1 MTSTP
6 RIGAER
12 LTELLDSL
20 SEGFQIIGHDF
31 RYLYVNEAVCRHGR
45 RPSDELLGRTMMD
58 AYPGIEHTE
67 MFARLTTCIQEGR
80 PTSMENEFTYP
91 DGRKGWFEI
100 RMEAIPE
107 GALILSA
114 DITARKSLE
123 AQLLHSQKMDA
134 VGRLAGGVAHDFNNL
149 LSVIQLCAH
158 MLGESLGEADPRSG
172 DVDEISRAATRATKL
187 TRQLLAFSRQQVL
200 EPRVLDL
207 NETVRGAQ
215 TMLARLIGEDI
226 QSTWRLGDGLR
237 RVFADEGQLEQVL
250 MNLVL
255 NARDAMP
262 GGGRLVVETGNAELD
277 QDYADRH
284 AGVVPGRYVMLAV
297 SDTGIGMSPETQARI
312 FDPFFTTKP
321 TGRGTGLGLATAY
334 GIVRQCGGDIWVYS
348 ELGRGTT
355 FKVYLP
361 ESTSLQIEE
370 TRPALRPEDLRGSES
385 ILLVEDDEQVRTAAS
400 ALLRRCGYRVLEA
413 PAAREALRL
422 AEATDAIDLLLSD
435 VVMPELSGVELAE
448 QVSLRYPDLKILCC
462 SGYTEEVVVNHG
474 LLPTG
479 IPFLQ
484 KPFTG
489 ESLARRV
496 RQVLDASTSR

>member
-1 MTSTP
+1 M
-6 RIGAER
+6 E
-12 LTELLDSL
+12 
-20 SEGFQIIGHDF
+20 
-31 RYLYVNEAVCRHGR
+31 
-45 RPSDELLGRTMMD
+45 
-58 AYPGIEHTE
+58 AYPGIEHSE
-67 MFARLTTCIQEGR
+67 MFARLATCLRERR

-91 DGRKGWFEI
+91 DGKKGWFEI

-114 DITARKSLE
+114 DITVRKSLE

-134 VGRLAGGVAHDFNNL
+134 IGRLAGGVAHDFNNL

-158 MLGESLGEADPRSG
+158 MLAESLGEADDRAG
-172 DVDEISRAATRATKL
+172 DVGEILRASTRATKL

-200 EPRVLDL
+200 EPRVLEINDV
-207 NETVRGAQ
+207 VRGAQ

-284 AGVVPGRYVMLAV
+284 AGVQPGRYVMIAV
-297 SDTGIGMSPETQARI
+297 SDTGIGMAPETQARV

-321 TGRGTGLGLATAY
+321 TGKGTGLGLATAY

-361 ESTSLQIEE
+361 ESTTLQIEE
-370 TRPALRPEDLRGSES
+370 TRPVLRPEELRGSES

-422 AEATDAIDLLLSD
+422 AEASDSIDLLLSD
-435 VVMPELSGVELAE
+435 VVMPELSGIELAE
-448 QVSLRYPDLKILCC
+448 QVSLRYPGLKILCC
-462 SGYTEEVVVNHG
+462 SGYTEEVVVSHG
-474 LLPTG
+474 LLPSG
-479 IPFLQ
+479 IPFLP